1 MGCAPCTTVGAQHR
15 IECLNPSAAKSAGRK
30 PTIPGCA
37 RLLWQGVQIK
47 KFPSVLTKQ
56 ADRPRFSLAR
66 RVCPALTMQDSS
78 TPEANPSAAEPI
90 VTNAADASSTPGHAP
105 ADVAHPKTIRSY
117 VRRAGRT
124 TTGQA
129 KAFEEFGERYVLEYT
144 GQPLKAEAAFGRS
157 APLIL
162 EIGFGMGEATAHI
175 ARVRPDDNF
184 LCCEVHEPG
193 VGALLKRIGEQDITN
208 IRIFQHDAVE
218 VLENMVQPGMLDG
231 IHVFFPD
238 PWHKKK
244 HNKRRLIQPPF
255 VAKLVDRLKI
265 GGYIHC
271 ATDWQPYAEQ
281 MLEVLSADPQL
292 HNTANGYAPQPD
304 YRPLTKFENR
314 GLRLGHGVWDLVYR
328 RAK

>member
-1 MGCAPCTTVGAQHR
+1 MQEPTTPQAP
-15 IECLNPSAAKSAGRK
+15 AAA
-30 PTIPGCA
+30 P
-37 RLLWQGVQIK
+37 
-47 KFPSVLTKQ
+47 
-56 ADRPRFSLAR
+56 
-66 RVCPALTMQDSS
+66 
-78 TPEANPSAAEPI
+78 AAEPLI
-90 VTNAADASSTPGHAP
+90 TNAADASSAPGHAP

-129 KAFEEFGERYVLEYT
+129 KAFEEFGDKYVLDYT
-144 GQPLKAEAAFGRS
+144 GKPIDAAAANAWFGRTS
-157 APLIL
+157 KLIL

-184 LCCEVHEPG
+184 ICCEVHEPG

-218 VLENMVQPGMLDG
+218 VLDNMLTPGMLDG
-231 IHVFFPD
+231 IHIYFPD

-244 HNKRRLIQPPF
+244 HNKRRLIQPPL
-255 VAKLVDRLKI
+255 VTKLVDRLKI

-281 MLEVLSADPQL
+281 MLEVLGADAQL
-292 HNTANGYAPQPD
+292 QNTATTADGYAPQPE

-314 GLRLGHGVWDLVYR
+314 GLRLGHGVWDLVFTR
-328 RAK
+328 KA